1 MHYLTVLAV
10 RSAWNRRYPLTFTL
24 VSIAL
29 ATSLL
34 LGVERLRQDVRESF
48 SQSVSGTDLVV
59 GARASPIQLMLYA
72 VFRVGEA
79 TQNMRW
85 TSAQKLASHPAVAWS
100 IPLSLGDS
108 HRGFPVLG
116 TSVDYFTHFRYGDRQ
131 PLRMGVGEPFAGVF
145 DAVLGAEVARKLG
158 YQLGEKIVLTHGG
171 SGLEGAAHGD
181 KPFFVVGILAPTG
194 TPVDRTVHI
203 TLAGMEAIHL
213 DWQGGAPV
221 PGFSI
226 PPDLVRKFD
235 LTPKALTAQLIG
247 LKQRGDVFAM
257 QRALADEGDEALMG
271 VMPGVTLDQLWEVVG
286 QGEQALLL
294 VSWMVA
300 LVGLGG
306 LVAVILASLDARR
319 RELAILR
326 SVGARPRELL
336 FLLAL
341 EGLSVTVGG
350 IVAGV
355 ALLSGL
361 LFFSTPWIEAHYGIA
376 LNGLNLSGDDAT
388 SLAALLGWILLAGSV
403 ASLLPGW
410 RAYRLSLIDG
420 LTPRT

>member
-1 MHYLTVLAV
+1 M
-10 RSAWNRRYPLTFTL
+10 
-24 VSIAL
+24 
-29 ATSLL
+29 
-34 LGVERLRQDVRESF
+34 
-48 SQSVSGTDLVV
+48 
-59 GARASPIQLMLYA
+59 
-72 VFRVGEA
+72 
-79 TQNMRW
+79 
-85 TSAQKLASHPAVAWS
+85 
-100 IPLSLGDS
+100 
-108 HRGFPVLG
+108 
-116 TSVDYFTHFRYGDRQ
+116 
-131 PLRMGVGEPFAGVF
+131 
-145 DAVLGAEVARKLG
+145 
-158 YQLGEKIVLTHGG
+158 
-171 SGLEGAAHGD
+171 
-181 KPFFVVGILAPTG
+181 GILAPTG

-203 TLAGMEAIHL
+203 TLAGIEAIHL

-235 LTPKALTAQLIG
+235 LTPKTITAQLIG

-257 QRALADEGDEALMG
+257 QRAIADAGDEALMG

-336 FLLAL
+336 LLLAL
-341 EGLSVTVGG
+341 EGFSVTVGG
-350 IVAGV
+350 IVVGV
-355 ALLSGL
+355 ALLSAG
-361 LFFSTPWIEAHYGIA
+361 LFFATPWIEAHYGIA

-403 ASLLPGW
+403 ASLLPGL

>member
-1 MHYLTVLAV
+1 MHYLTVLAL

-131 PLRMGVGEPFAGVF
+131 PLRMRVGEPFAGVF

-158 YQLGEKIVLTHGG
+158 YRLGEKIVLTHGS

-181 KPFFVVGILAPTG
+181 KPFVVVGILAPTG

-306 LVAVILASLDARR
+306 LVAVILASLDSRR

-341 EGLSVTVGG
+341 EGFSVTVGG

-361 LFFSTPWIEAHYGIA
+361 LFFATPWIEAHYGIA

>member
-1 MHYLTVLAV
+1 
-10 RSAWNRRYPLTFTL
+10 
-24 VSIAL
+24 
-29 ATSLL
+29 
-34 LGVERLRQDVRESF
+34 
-48 SQSVSGTDLVV
+48 
-59 GARASPIQLMLYA
+59 
-72 VFRVGEA
+72 
-79 TQNMRW
+79 
-85 TSAQKLASHPAVAWS
+85 
-100 IPLSLGDS
+100 
-108 HRGFPVLG
+108 
-116 TSVDYFTHFRYGDRQ
+116 
-131 PLRMGVGEPFAGVF
+131 
-145 DAVLGAEVARKLG
+145 
-158 YQLGEKIVLTHGG
+158 
-171 SGLEGAAHGD
+171 
-181 KPFFVVGILAPTG
+181 VGILAPTG

-235 LTPKALTAQLIG
+235 LTPKTITAQLIG

-257 QRALADEGDEALMG
+257 QRAIADAGDEALMG

-336 FLLAL
+336 LLLAL
-341 EGLSVTVGG
+341 EGFSVTVGG
-350 IVAGV
+350 IVVGV
-355 ALLSGL
+355 ALLSAL
-361 LFFSTPWIEAHYGIA
+361 LFFATPWLEAHYGIA

-403 ASLLPGW
+403 ASLLPGL

>member
-1 MHYLTVLAV
+1 MHYLIVLAV

-24 VSIAL
+24 LSIAL

-72 VFRVGEA
+72 VFRIGEA
-79 TQNMRW
+79 AQNMRW
-85 TSAQKLASHPAVAWS
+85 ASAQKLASHPAVAWS

-131 PLRMGVGEPFAGVF
+131 PLRMRVGEAFAGVF

-158 YQLGEKIVLTHGG
+158 YQLGEKIVLTHGS

-203 TLAGMEAIHL
+203 TLAGIEAIHL

-235 LTPKALTAQLIG
+235 LTPKAITAQLIG

-257 QRALADEGDEALMG
+257 QRAIADAGDEALMG

-336 FLLAL
+336 LLLAL
-341 EGLSVTVGG
+341 EGFSVTVGG
-350 IVAGV
+350 IVMGV
-355 ALLSGL
+355 ALLSAV
-361 LFFSTPWIEAHYGIA
+361 LFFATPWIEAHYGIA
-376 LNGLNLSGDDAT
+376 LHGLNLSGDDAT

-403 ASLLPGW
+403 ASLLPGL